1 MDDVEKS
8 SWEWVAVLRSDDGDV
23 DFVSGLLI
31 GLFLGFV
38 FLFSRGFNDSLDYSL
53 SVLAAFVIQS
63 GVLGLLLE
71 NDVALWFGM
80 AWAFVSTFALVYF
93 LSVLA

>member
-1 MDDVEKS
+1 MDDIEKS
-8 SWEWVAVLRSDDGDV
+8 YWEWMALLRSDDGDV

-53 SVLAAFVIQS
+53 SVLAAFVI
-63 GVLGLLLE
+63 LGLLLE

>member
-1 MDDVEKS
+1 MDDIEKS
-8 SWEWVAVLRSDDGDV
+8 YWGWMALLRSDDGDV